1 MIKKP
6 RRAAAAALRNWLR
19 TLVHSSTRSLSRGEE
34 DPLVLGAVVA
44 RVQGLW
50 EGWGRAEEHLRRGW
64 GGLGRAREG

>member
-6 RRAAAAALRNWLR
+6 RRAAAAVLRNWLR

-44 RVQGLW
+44 RVQGLC
-50 EGWGRAEEHLRRGW
+50 EGWGRAGEELV
-64 GGLGRAREG
+64 RAGEG